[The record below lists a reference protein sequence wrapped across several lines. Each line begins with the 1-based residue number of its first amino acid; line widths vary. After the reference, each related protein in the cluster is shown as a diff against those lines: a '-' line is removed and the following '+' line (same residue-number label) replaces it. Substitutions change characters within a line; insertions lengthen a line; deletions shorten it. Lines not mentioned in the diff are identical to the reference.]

1 MSAKP
6 IDRLEAQME
15 ALIEGL
21 FTRLFQPTT
30 TLRDLAIL
38 LLRVMAD
45 KANLP
50 TPDDPR
56 PIAPDAYI
64 IILHPDDL
72 DRLREQSPDLLGQRF
87 QELLVALASEAG
99 YRLLRAPSI
108 DFRPSEAGDD
118 PAPRVLAEHSHAAL
132 GETKAAPAITTG
144 LPRPAIQAP
153 LLVFEDDR
161 AIELENLVITIGRE
175 ADNDIVLDDAY
186 VSRFHLQLRQKYGR
200 FTLFDLHSRGGTR
213 VNNTAVSEH
222 VLQSGDR
229 IQIGHT
235 CLTFVDRAAQAL
247 GDGTTQVLV
256 PE

>member
-45 KANLP
+45 KAIMP

-56 PIAPDAYI
+56 PIAPDAFI

-72 DRLREQSPDLLGQRF
+72 DRLRQQSPDYLERF
-87 QELLVALASEAG
+87 QELLVALANETG

-108 DFRPSEAGDD
+108 DFRPGELGDD

-186 VSRFHLQLRQKYGR
+186 VSRFHLQLRKQFGR
-200 FTLFDLHSRGGTR
+200 YTLFDLQSRGGTR

-235 CLTFVDRAAQAL
+235 CLTYVDRAAQAL
-247 GDGTTQVLV
+247 GDGTTQILV